1 MESSW
6 SSLNPGGLG
15 FNKLPEKSFRTLRK
29 RFCSGLPGES
39 SLSPDSLTDFLTT
52 I

>member
-15 FNKLPEKSFRTLRK
+15 FNKFPESFRALRK
-29 RFCSGLPGES
+29 RFCSGLPWES
-39 SLSPDSLTDFLTT
+39 SLSPDSLSGFLAT

>member
-15 FNKLPEKSFRTLRK
+15 FNKLPESFRTLRK
-29 RFCSGLPGES
+29 HFVAG
-39 SLSPDSLTDFLTT
+39 FLGRVAYLQ
-52 I
+52 IR